1 MATNSEG
8 EATTEAAIFPQDEE
22 EQVEGKADAQDS
34 DAVLKNY
41 DFEDE
46 EKDSSQQ
53 QNGASWEEEGG
64 KGEGERDT
72 EKEQLV
78 VLEEDG
84 EKEHLGPRDEIKV
97 TVTGY
102 QRTADNCTF
111 DVEVR
116 TTVNHCE

>member
-8 EATTEAAIFPQDEE
+8 EAATETAILTQDEE
-22 EQVEGKADAQDS
+22 EKADAQDS
-34 DAVLKNY
+34 DPVLKNY
-41 DFEDE
+41 GFEDK

-53 QNGASWEEEGG
+53 QLNGASREKEEEVEEEG
-64 KGEGERDT
+64 EGEEVK

-111 DVEVR
+111 DVEV
-116 TTVNHCE
+116 